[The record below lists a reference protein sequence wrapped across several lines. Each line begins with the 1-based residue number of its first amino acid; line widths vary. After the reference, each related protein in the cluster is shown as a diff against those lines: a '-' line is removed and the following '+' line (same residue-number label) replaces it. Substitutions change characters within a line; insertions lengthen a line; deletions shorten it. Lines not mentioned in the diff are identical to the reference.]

1 MPNTQDYLVDVSNLI
16 TLPDIYIAIK
26 ETIEDPESD
35 MKKLTEVISIDP
47 GCINKAFENCQQP
60 FLWTGS

>member
-1 MPNTQDYLVDVSNLI
+1 MEAPQVSNTQDYLVDVEKLI

-35 MKKLTEVISIDP
+35 MKELTRVISIDP
-47 GCINKAFENCQQP
+47 
-60 FLWTGS
+60 